1 MAEDDNNDDYK
12 ITLAQQVFGKAAAI
26 ISGRNTPELNEV
38 SDAKIPPVAPRDSPV
53 SETLPSGAADLG
65 PIEGA
70 VQQRELKTAA
80 ELAGMIE
87 RDLAGHPDCPK
98 DGFRVTVYGG
108 SHRRAMLTIT
118 PAAGGVGNPQNGE
131 TSPRT
136 SLNGFA
142 SDTIWLGSSAAR
154 HLKFHACASSVS
166 R

>member
-65 PIEGA
+65 PIQGA
-70 VQQRELKTAA
+70 VQHRELKTAA

-98 DGFRVTVYGG
+98 DGFHVTVYGG
-108 SHRRAMLTIT
+108 SHWRAMLTIT
-118 PAAGGVGNPQNGE
+118 PAAGGVRNPQKWRDLTDDLAERLRKRYNLAWE
-131 TSPRT
+131 
-136 SLNGFA
+136 
-142 SDTIWLGSSAAR
+142 
-154 HLKFHACASSVS
+154 
-166 R
+166 